1 MERQAEIQRS
11 VLVVEDDP
19 AVRQTIT
26 DVLEEEGYVVNTAAN
41 GDEALLMLQQPPLP
55 DVILLDLMMPTM
67 NGWELHKHL
76 QEDARLATIP
86 VVVLSAV
93 AGFQQRR
100 GKLDVAAIIA
110 KPINVATLLN
120 AVEQALTPTSNDTY
134 LG

>member
-1 MERQAEIQRS
+1 MERQTQIQRT

-26 DVLEEEGYVVNTAAN
+26 DVLEEEEYNVTTAAN
-41 GDEALLMLQQPPLP
+41 GDEALLTLQQAPLP

-76 QEDARLATIP
+76 QEDARLASIP

-100 GKLDVAAIIA
+100 GKLDVAAIIP
-110 KPINVATLLN
+110 KPVNVTALLD
-120 AVEQALTPTSNDTY
+120 AVEQAVTSSSNDPY
-134 LG
+134 IG